1 MKVIFRPLDPRAAG
15 PFRGRLITRGIGAP
29 AAVVAPFNYGQL
41 VGATIFGAV
50 VFGEFPAL
58 WTWVGAAIIIASG
71 PYVLYVD
78 RPRGL
83 AMGKASE

>member
-1 MKVIFRPLDPRAAG
+1 LKVIFRRLDPRAAG

-29 AAVVAPFNYGQL
+29 AAVVARSHYGQL
-41 VGATIFGAV
+41 MGATIFSAV
-50 VFGEFPAL
+50 VFGEFSDL
-58 WTWVGAAIIIASG
+58 WTWVAAAIIIASG

-78 RPRGL
+78 RTRGL